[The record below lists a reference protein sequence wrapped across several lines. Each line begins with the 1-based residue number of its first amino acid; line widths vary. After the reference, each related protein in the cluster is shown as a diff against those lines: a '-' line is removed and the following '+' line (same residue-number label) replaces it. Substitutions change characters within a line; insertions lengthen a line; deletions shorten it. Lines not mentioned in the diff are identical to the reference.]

1 MSSISR
7 RTFLAGAATVGAA
20 LAGTSAAH
28 ASTGIAAR
36 TNKVPLTR
44 EEHRVV
50 VIGSGFGG
58 GVSALRL
65 AEAGVPVTILER
77 GKRWPTGP
85 DATTFPRVDAPDGRM
100 LWFRS
105 APELFGRPVMVEP
118 HTGLVEAVVGRNMTA
133 LCAAGVGGG
142 SLVYQGMSLQP
153 SEEVF
158 NTHFPNELDWTTM
171 NRVHYPRVSQMLG
184 LATAP
189 DELVSHPNY
198 AAARIFAERVKQAGL
213 PLDKIPMP
221 IDWDYALAELRG
233 EMTPSYTDAPALSV
247 STTAASIPSTS
258 PTSLPPRPRVW

>member
-1 MSSISR
+1 MCR
-7 RTFLAGAATVGAA
+7 R
-20 LAGTSAAH
+20 
-28 ASTGIAAR
+28 
-36 TNKVPLTR
+36 
-44 EEHRVV
+44 
-50 VIGSGFGG
+50 
-58 GVSALRL
+58 
-65 AEAGVPVTILER
+65 
-77 GKRWPTGP
+77 
-85 DATTFPRVDAPDGRM
+85 
-100 LWFRS
+100 
-105 APELFGRPVMVEP
+105 
-118 HTGLVEAVVGRNMTA
+118 
-133 LCAAGVGGG
+133 VGGG